1 MKYNGMPRHLQEIY
15 TQLSQPKDTIKIP
28 ALPLD
33 RLVQLRKNAEKKL
46 IKVSKISEMDIRGF
60 NEAQ

>member
-15 TQLSQPKDTIKIP
+15 TQLGQPKETLKML

-46 IKVSKISEMDIRGF
+46 IKVGQISEMDLRGF
-60 NEAQ
+60 SGG